1 MAMRGTLAWLLLRM
15 GAVVLILAAGMAAG
29 CDDAIPA
36 VGPSVVD
43 SAAVEDAAERVDG
56 AADRID
62 RTAERLEAAAT
73 PNASESGAIIV
84 NAEALRLLALLS
96 QLAIEIRIIDALID
110 PPPHIRPRD
119 WPLER
124 EDGAALGFASS
135 RLSWLELQL
144 SGFVGSLAESPSV
157 FGDEQI
163 LPALVELQAELARI
177 ERSAYVLWE
186 AHDSGDPAAPA
197 TRRSTDAQTRIDR
210 LIEAV
215 GAFVATDRT
224 GAAVIPG
231 ATWSAVNA
239 LERLDWA
246 ARGNCSEWNCQ
257 GGHSYPLDF
266 RDRAFLVYSVAEFR
280 SASSETSGY
289 SSASGY
295 SSDGLDDAHCGRS
308 VADGRF
314 ALWGISYVWS
324 QYANRFRAAG
334 FDYPRDGLNLNLSR
348 RSVLSPSSLYR
359 RALLACTLR
368 VAIGAG

>member
-1 MAMRGTLAWLLLRM
+1 MGRGFAPMCAANARALLFRM
-15 GAVVLILAAGMAAG
+15 GAVVLILAAVVVAG

-110 PPPHIRPRD
+110 PPSHIRPRD

-135 RLSWLELQL
+135 RLAWLEIEL
-144 SGFVGSLAESPSV
+144 SEFVGSLAESPSV

-163 LPALVELQAELARI
+163 LPALVGLQAELARI

-197 TRRSTDAQTRIDR
+197 TRRSTDAQTRIDG

-239 LERLDWA
+239 LEQLGWA
-246 ARGNCSEWNCQ
+246 AQGNCFVWSCQ
-257 GGHSYPLDF
+257 GGHLRPLDF
-266 RDRAFLVYSVAEFR
+266 RRRAFLVYSVAEFR
-280 SASSETSGY
+280 SASIE
-289 SSASGY
+289 ARGY

-308 VADGRF
+308 VADGGF
-314 ALWGISYVWS
+314 ALEGIAYVWF

-334 FDYPRDGLNLNLSR
+334 FDYPRGGLYPNLSN

>member
-1 MAMRGTLAWLLLRM
+1 MGRGFAPMGAANARALLLRM
-15 GAVVLILAAGMAAG
+15 GAAVLILAAVVAAG

-110 PPPHIRPRD
+110 PPSHIRPRD

-135 RLSWLELQL
+135 RLAWLEIEL
-144 SGFVGSLAESPSV
+144 SEFVGSLVESPSV

-163 LPALVELQAELARI
+163 LPALVGLQAELARI

-197 TRRSTDAQTRIDR
+197 TRRSTDAQTRIDG

-239 LERLDWA
+239 LEQLGWA
-246 ARGNCSEWNCQ
+246 AQGNCFVWSCQ
-257 GGHSYPLDF
+257 GGHLRPLDF
-266 RDRAFLVYSVAEFR
+266 RRRAFLVYSVAEFR
-280 SASSETSGY
+280 SASIE
-289 SSASGY
+289 ARGY

-308 VADGRF
+308 VADAEF
-314 ALWGISYVWS
+314 ALWGVSYVWS
-324 QYANRFRAAG
+324 QYASRFRAAG
-334 FDYPRDGLNLNLSR
+334 FDYPGGGLYPNLSS

-359 RALLACTLR
+359 RALLTCTLR

>member
-15 GAVVLILAAGMAAG
+15 GAVVLILAAVVAAG

-110 PPPHIRPRD
+110 PLADSRPRD
-119 WPLER
+119 WPLEP

-135 RLSWLELQL
+135 RLAWLELQL

-186 AHDSGDPAAPA
+186 AHDGGDPAAPGI
-197 TRRSTDAQTRIDR
+197 RRSTVAQTRIDG

-215 GAFVATDRT
+215 GAFLATDRT

-231 ATWSAVNA
+231 AMWNAVNA
-239 LERLDWA
+239 LERLGWA
-246 ARGNCSEWNCQ
+246 ARGNCSVLGCQ
-257 GGHSYPLDF
+257 GGHGYPVDF
-266 RDRAFLVYSVAEFR
+266 RRRAFLVYSVAEFR
-280 SASSETSGY
+280 SASIE
-289 SSASGY
+289 ARGY

-314 ALWGISYVWS
+314 ALGEVSYVWS
-324 QYANRFRAAG
+324 LYASRFRAAG
-334 FDYPRDGLNLNLSR
+334 FDYPRDGLNLNLST